1 MKQTQ
6 DSLNTAPEKLVRGFT
21 TTRFTFWLIV
31 AVVIHVAFAA
41 ATSIGYIRDTWIDP
55 EGAVERK
62 AAADAAATTENER
75 AAPPEKPSPPA
86 DANAVPASDT
96 DATSE
101 AALLEERKDAP
112 IVEAV
117 TELPDADEIPRD
129 PDDLGISISDT
140 NDE

>member
-1 MKQTQ
+1 M
-6 DSLNTAPEKLVRGFT
+6 
-21 TTRFTFWLIV
+21 
-31 AVVIHVAFAA
+31 
-41 ATSIGYIRDTWIDP
+41 
-55 EGAVERK
+55 VERK
-62 AAADAAATTENER
+62 AAADAAATTEAETP
-75 AAPPEKPSPPA
+75 APPEKPSPPA
-86 DANAVPASDT
+86 NANAVPASDT